1 MTDQLLSQ
9 EEIDA
14 LLSPMDKKEIE
25 PQQENASGEESTK
38 QQFLNSSRANDS
50 GASPPKNEMDVILDI
65 PLEITVELGRMQMVI
80 NDLLKLG
87 QGSVIDLPKI
97 TGETLN
103 ILANR
108 KLIAKGELIEVNEK
122 YSLRLTEVISPIKR
136 VKKLNTSS

>member
-14 LLSPMDKKEIE
+14 LLSPMEKKEIDSH
-25 PQQENASGEESTK
+25 QENASSRESTE
-38 QQFLNSSRANDS
+38 QQSLNSSRVNDS
-50 GASPPKNEMDVILDI
+50 GASRPKNEMDVILDI

-80 NDLLKLG
+80 SDLLKLG
-87 QGSVIDLPKI
+87 KGSVIDLPKI

-122 YSLRLTEVISPIKR
+122 YSIRLTEVISPIKR
-136 VKKLNTSS
+136 VKKSNTSS